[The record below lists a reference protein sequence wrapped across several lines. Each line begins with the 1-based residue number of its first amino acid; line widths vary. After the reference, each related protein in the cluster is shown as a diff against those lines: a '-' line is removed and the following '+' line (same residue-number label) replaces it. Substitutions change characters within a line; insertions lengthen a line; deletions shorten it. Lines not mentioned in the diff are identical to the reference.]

1 MTGLKLY
8 QLAAMLLLLCVSFK
22 TTKVQAQAADIGDI
36 SELNGS
42 AQIVRDKPYD
52 ANLKFGIQSN
62 DEAITTN
69 GRMAITFLDDSIV
82 KLTEHSQLTIDE
94 YIFDANPSKSK
105 MALTFGL
112 GTARFITGNLNKI
125 DKQNISLKTPTANI
139 AIRGTDFTATVDE
152 LGRSLIIL
160 LPDALGLSSGEIEVV
175 TAMGTVLLNKPYE
188 ATTVS
193 VFESAP
199 SKPVILDLTLDV
211 IDNMLI
217 VTPPKEEVA
226 IEEQTVLTK
235 SENLLDFNDLD
246 IDYLAEDYLKEDTLE
261 FTELDINYLDV
272 NYLEDLLNVLDGLA
286 ITEEEDQLAQAT
298 STQISGTLL
307 GKDPDT
313 QITTIITG
321 QVVSL
326 RRSVNESVQ
335 LDLDGNNA
343 YTVIFIQDGISNIIK
358 VNGGSDSTIT
368 ITQSD

>member
-1 MTGLKLY
+1 
-8 QLAAMLLLLCVSFK
+8 
-22 TTKVQAQAADIGDI
+22 
-36 SELNGS
+36 
-42 AQIVRDKPYD
+42 
-52 ANLKFGIQSN
+52 
-62 DEAITTN
+62 
-69 GRMAITFLDDSIV
+69 MAITFLDDSVV
-82 KLTEHSQLTIDE
+82 KLTEHSQLLIDE
-94 YIFDANPSKSK
+94 YIYDPDPSKTK

-160 LPDALGLSSGEIEVV
+160 LPDSLGLSSGEIEVV

-193 VFESAP
+193 VFESVP
-199 SKPVILDLTLDV
+199 SKPVILNLTLDI

-217 VTPPKEEVA
+217 VTPPKEEVV
-226 IEEQTVLTK
+226 IEEETSNTK
-235 SENLLDFNDLD
+235 SNSVLNFNDLD
-246 IDYLAEDYLKEDTLE
+246 IDYLAEDYLAEDSLE

-272 NYLEDLLNVLDGLA
+272 NYLEDLLNVLDALA
-286 ITEEEDQLAQAT
+286 IAEEEDVLAQAT

-335 LDLDGNNA
+335 LDLDGNNS

-358 VNGGSDSTIT
+358 VNGGGDSVIT